1 MYGLPANRMMGFNG
15 HPVVV
20 NRPAGPGDF
29 VSGSGRASRW
39 FDIITSLEQH
49 DGLSAIGHQQA
60 RVLRVA
66 KAEKLGHLVAV
77 PQETARVALLAVS
90 TDGPKGDLVL
100 GPDADCDA
108 GPQDLRPPFE
118 PVRRTEGLKAFGHG
132 FTTPVVEIETDHHG
146 CLSPYRRRP

>member
-15 HPVVV
+15 HPVVVV

-66 KAEKLGHLVAV
+66 KDEKLGHLVAV

-108 GPQDLRPPFE
+108 GPQDPCGRRSSRCAGPRASRPSGTASP
-118 PVRRTEGLKAFGHG
+118 RRSSRSKQI
-132 FTTPVVEIETDHHG
+132 TTG
-146 CLSPYRRRP
+146 A